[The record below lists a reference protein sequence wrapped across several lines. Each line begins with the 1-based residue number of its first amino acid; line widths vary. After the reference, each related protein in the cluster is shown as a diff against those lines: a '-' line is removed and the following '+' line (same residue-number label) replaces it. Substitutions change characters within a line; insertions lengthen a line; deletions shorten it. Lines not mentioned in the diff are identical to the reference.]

1 MDIKNI
7 IKNKI
12 GDRHI
17 FFNIIKDNEIT
28 FVSSTG
34 SVSVSLE
41 DVPLEDVS
49 LEDVSLEDVSLE
61 ETEKYIKEI
70 KDSLDDYDS
79 ENNLDDK
86 E

>member
-41 DVPLEDVS
+41 DV
-49 LEDVSLEDVSLE
+49 SLE
-61 ETEKYIKEI
+61 ETENYIKEI